1 MTTNFLLPI
10 LFGFSAILIMFGVF
24 FQTKAILDRANSI
37 AGFRKYW
44 AISLKYFGFAILA
57 YLVYECRSEKLFF
70 NLSVFIATY
79 FVSFLLYLLA
89 RRVSLR

>member
-1 MTTNFLLPI
+1 MTNDFLVAF

-24 FQTKAILDRANSI
+24 FQTKAVLEKARGMGGIKKI
-37 AGFRKYW
+37 C
-44 AISLKYFGFAILA
+44 AISMKYLGFAILA
-57 YLVYECRSEKLFF
+57 YLVYESRSEKLFL